1 MRRDKAYP
9 YPEIVTG
16 DKWTVEG
23 TPDNSP
29 AARTDNLNKQM
40 HVPLDRQCENCG
52 INHSRMIRRHELGHA
67 KWSPKTM
74 GKLKP
79 GVKAEAIEVLEEI
92 RVNYLLLKSKLPIA
106 EPTECI
112 EQIKI
117 KYMKMVYESSL
128 ASLILYGLASMWM
141 VPKQREGNS
150 YYSHRWGVE
159 YETLLECIDIAD
171 NDSNLTDLRKA
182 ELQFVRKVC
191 DRFYYDITRHNTGQT
206 PSYNKV
212 KKNAEKLS
220 AILDQFLDKPKP
232 EEVFKPEVTSKGT
245 EAEGEEETESEG
257 DGESNELDG
266 SVDSLERRTRKD
278 LTDMIYRSSN
288 GVGYWG
294 EMETHNPPLTVN
306 LQSRLKTGRAYRPA
320 DFGYNPK
327 YINRYCIDKKIFKQK
342 QRVYGGT
349 ILIDASGSMSFDGE
363 DILEVMQELP
373 AVTIAM
379 YNGLYDGG
387 HLRIIAKNGM
397 RVTEE
402 YLDRW
407 SGGGNLVDGPA
418 LEWVG
423 TMPARRIWVSDMHVF
438 GATGALDG
446 FNLLKEVNDL
456 CKRHRIINLKDIEE
470 VKEHALKLNM

>member
-29 AARTDNLNKQM
+29 AGSTDNLNKHM
-40 HVPLDRQCENCG
+40 YVPLDRECENCG

-79 GVKAEAIEVLEEI
+79 GVRPDAIEVLEEI
-92 RVNYLLLKSKLPIA
+92 RINYLLQNSKLPIS

-112 EQIKI
+112 ENIKI

-128 ASLILYGLASMWM
+128 ASIILFGLASMWE
-141 VPKQREGNS
+141 VPKREKGNS
-150 YYSHRWGVE
+150 YYSYTWGTE
-159 YETLLECIDIAD
+159 YETMLDCLEIAMED
-171 NDSNLTDLRKA
+171 NSLTELRKA
-182 ELQFVRKVC
+182 ELEFVKNVC
-191 DRFYYDITRHNTGQT
+191 RRFYNDITNHNTGQT

-212 KKNAEKLS
+212 KNYAEKLS

-232 EEVFKPEVTSKGT
+232 EDVFEPNQGVGE
-245 EAEGEEETESEG
+245 EGEGESEG
-257 DGESNELDG
+257 TEESEEDTTVMDG
-266 SVDSLERRTRKD
+266 SPDSLETRTRKD
-278 LTDMIYRSSN
+278 LTEMLYRSGN

-294 EMETHNPPLTVN
+294 GMNKHTPPLTVN
-306 LQSRLKTGRAYRPA
+306 LQSRLKSGRAYRPA

-342 QRVYGGT
+342 QHVYGGT
-349 ILIDASGSMSFDGE
+349 ILIDASGSMAFNGE

-379 YNGLYDGG
+379 YNGFSNRGD
-387 HLRIIAKNGM
+387 LRIIARNGM
-397 RVTEE
+397 RVDQE

-407 SGGGNLVDGPA
+407 SGGGNVVDGPA
-418 LEWVG
+418 LEWLA
-423 TMPARRIWVSDMHVF
+423 TMPARRIWVSDMMVF
-438 GATGALDG
+438 GATGDTAG
-446 FNLLKEVNDL
+446 FNLLKDVNEI
-456 CKRHRIINLKDIEE
+456 CRKHNIINLKDIEE